1 MLLEIGR
8 IGIADIR
15 HETKL
20 LEMEDKKIQEIHI
33 FNIRQKLFEFRRTD
47 KDQIFSVR
55 KKLEYMTKIFI
66 CDPP

>member
-33 FNIRQKLFEFRRTD
+33 FNIRQKLFEF
-47 KDQIFSVR
+47 
-55 KKLEYMTKIFI
+55 
-66 CDPP
+66 